1 MTLKEKI
8 KIFLFKR
15 KWKKEK
21 RKECFT
27 WVHRYLR
34 LHSELLADSV
44 YQDMYDYHRNT
55 LIAYDKKEMKKNKND
70 ETIGAFIDE
79 LADMFNRRSPARV
92 NEYKCL
98 VDELY
103 RFWKNNPDMIKKI
116 RI

>member
-1 MTLKEKI
+1 MKLKEKI

-34 LHSELLADSV
+34 LHSELLADSI
-44 YQDMYDYHRNT
+44 YQEMYDYHRNT
-55 LIAYDKKEMKKNKND
+55 LIAYHNKEMKNNKNINWG
-70 ETIGAFIDE
+70 EAIDV
-79 LADMFNRRSPARV
+79 LADMFNRRSPERV
-92 NEYKCL
+92 NEYKTL
-98 VDELY
+98 VEELY
-103 RFWKNNPDMIKKI
+103 RFWKKNPNKINKI